1 VARALTAVGVALA
14 LLIGGL
20 GLTVYLTRDEDYI
33 QVDNVL
39 AERLTRAIALARET
53 GGVVRLERVAPFPWD
68 EVLLVARGTSREAI
82 SRRIGREWRGVIGFG
97 QGELLLFVRDGEVV
111 RFADYRGAGR
121 FEGFDRPFATL
132 PRGRAT
138 LHVRAL
144 VIRPAPGHPG

>member
-1 VARALTAVGVALA
+1 MARALTAVGVALA
-14 LLIGGL
+14 LLVGGL
-20 GLTVYLTRDEDYI
+20 ALAVYVTRDEDYI

-53 GGVVRLERVAPFPWD
+53 GGVVRLEREAPFAWD

-82 SRRIGREWRGVIGFG
+82 GRRIGTEWRGVIGFG
-97 QGELLLFVRDGEVV
+97 HGELLLFVRDGEVV

-144 VIRPAPGHPG
+144 VIRPGPAHPG